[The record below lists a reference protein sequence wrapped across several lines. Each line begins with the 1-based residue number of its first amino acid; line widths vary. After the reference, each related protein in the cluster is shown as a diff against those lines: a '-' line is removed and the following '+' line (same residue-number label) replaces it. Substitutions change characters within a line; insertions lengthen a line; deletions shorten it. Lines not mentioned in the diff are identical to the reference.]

1 MAAFLLPWRIT
12 RYLHDVDNRFKIDL
26 PLLCGALP
34 GGRAVDGVLVALPSV
49 EDSSSEKPDDGWR
62 A

>member
-12 RYLHDVDNRFKIDL
+12 RYLHDVDTVVGSASRSIL
-26 PLLCGALP
+26 
-34 GGRAVDGVLVALPSV
+34 